1 MVEQALELP
10 EEARVD
16 TTAESGKGPWALA
29 WKRFRRNRI
38 AMVSLGLF
46 VVIVLSCF
54 AAPLYA
60 NHIADTDPFSSNIN
74 GFTTVHGK
82 KVAVL
87 ATNPSGF
94 GTSPL
99 KPTWTRHYLLG
110 ADAQGRDVAARVL
123 YGGRASL
130 IIGIS
135 SAIITCAA
143 AIVLGVLAG
152 FFGGLTDS
160 LISRSLDV
168 IWAFPVYLLAIALS
182 TALLVQG
189 ISVGPVAIDPASLW
203 IPTLIIGIVYIP
215 YVARPVRGEVLSV
228 CEQEFVEAAVAQG
241 ASTWRLMLAEIL
253 PNVITI
259 VIVFLPLIVA
269 TNVLTESALSFLGIG
284 VQAPNASWGT
294 LIDDGQGLLYTRP
307 LVSIAP
313 GLMILFTVLTLNVV
327 GDGVRDA
334 LDPRAKL
341 RSEG

>member
-1 MVEQALELP
+1 MVEHALELP
-10 EEARVD
+10 EEARVH

-38 AMVSLGLF
+38 AMASLVLF
-46 VVIVLSCF
+46 ALIVLSCF
-54 AAPLYA
+54 AAPFYEK
-60 NHIADTDPFSSNIN
+60 HIAQTDAFSSNIN
-74 GFTTVHGK
+74 GFTTVNGK
-82 KVAVL
+82 KTAVL

-99 KPTWTRHYLLG
+99 GPTWTRHYFLG

-130 IIGIS
+130 IIGITS
-135 SAIITCAA
+135 ALITCIIAII
-143 AIVLGVLAG
+143 VGVLAG

-168 IWAFPVYLLAIALS
+168 IWAFPVYLLAIALG

-203 IPTLIIGIVYIP
+203 IPILIIGIVYIP

-241 ASTWRLMLAEIL
+241 ASTWRLMFAEIV

-294 LIDDGQGLLYTRP
+294 LISDGQGLLYTRP
-307 LVSIAP
+307 MVSIAP
-313 GLMILFTVLTLNVV
+313 GLMILFTVLTLNVI

>member
-1 MVEQALELP
+1 MVEHALELP
-10 EEARVD
+10 EEARVE
-16 TTAESGKGPWALA
+16 TTSESGKGPWALA

-38 AMVSLGLF
+38 AMSSL
-46 VVIVLSCF
+46 VVFILIVISCVG
-54 AAPLYA
+54 APFYA
-60 NHIADTDPFSSNIN
+60 HHIADTNAFQSNIN
-74 GFTTVHGK
+74 GYTTVHGK

-94 GTSPL
+94 GTTPL
-99 KPTWTRHYLLG
+99 AATWTRHYFLG
-110 ADAQGRDVAARVL
+110 ADAQGRDVMARVL
-123 YGGRASL
+123 YGGRSSL
-130 IIGIS
+130 LIGIG
-135 SAIITCAA
+135 AAVITCFF
-143 AIVLGVLAG
+143 AILLGIIAG

-168 IWAFPVYLLAIALS
+168 IWAFPVYLLAIALG

-189 ISVGPVAIDPASLW
+189 ISVGPIAINPASLW
-203 IPTLIIGIVYIP
+203 IPTLIIGVVYIP

-241 ASTWRLMLAEIL
+241 ASTWRLMLSEIT

-259 VIVFLPLIVA
+259 VIVFLPLMVA
-269 TNVLTESALSFLGIG
+269 TNILTEVALSYLGIG

-294 LIDDGQGLLYTRP
+294 LIADGQDLLYTRP

-313 GLMILFTVLTLNVV
+313 GLMILATVLALNVL

-334 LDPRAKL
+334 IDPRAKL